1 MTKRRRIC
9 GPATLACVLLF
20 ASTHARAI
28 VIDNGIEQGTVGSW
42 TVDVQ
47 AGGEILVGR
56 EEVGIGAVLTALPLQ
71 STEPVTGNVVYL
83 YLSFVDTGNGQVNEL
98 SSDSPPIPDPND
110 PNSVTSSGTFT
121 GASGNTIDW
130 TVTSA
135 IASRSP
141 AMVNT
146 IRFTAE
152 QGTLGRLRF
161 WQYLDED
168 VGGADQDIFFVRG
181 SLGTGDLQLLTVNQ
195 AGVYGVGQSGGFSPA
210 FGLVNGQFAGWAADT
225 YDNLDP
231 SIRMGQ
237 QQISL
242 DGVIQ
247 HLQSIQDPHVGAA
260 YGPADI
266 VSVLAW
272 DVDSSATT
280 ATIVTTLGGVPSAT
294 AFHCGDGQ
302 VEADA
307 GEACDLGAANGLPG
321 SCCTS
326 DCQLRPTGSTC
337 RPSAGACDVA
347 ETCDGSNPLCPDDAF
362 LPVGTSCRT
371 GAFTCDATAACTG
384 QSPDC
389 PPEAPAPKGTVCRP
403 AAGPCDVAEVC
414 DGSSTSC
421 PADMRKLDG
430 DACDDGDPTTG
441 SSACQGGQCV
451 GVAATVVVPPEII
464 VPPTKSP
471 ANVNI
476 PVTIQIPNESGPNAA
491 RLALQ
496 GFVDCADLPAS
507 NRPAKCGQAG
517 GSTAEFR
524 PLVTSVFLP
533 ITPLVKKNLG
543 RLRARSLTAKLP
555 LTGLGRKL
563 FAKLKA
569 REQSRLLPAQVA
581 AKIGDRRRPA
591 IQEVFPVLL
600 VRQRQ

>member
-1 MTKRRRIC
+1 
-9 GPATLACVLLF
+9 LF
-20 ASTHARAI
+20 FSTHARAI
-28 VIDNGIEQGTVGSW
+28 EIDNGIEQGTVGSW

-47 AGGEILVGR
+47 SGGEILVGR
-56 EEVGIGAVLTALPLQ
+56 EIGMGAVLTALPLQ
-71 STEPVTGNVVYL
+71 STEPVTENVVYL
-83 YLSFVDTGNGQVNEL
+83 YLSFVDTGNGQVSEL
-98 SSDSPPIPDPND
+98 SSDSPPTRDPSD
-110 PNSVTSSGTFT
+110 PNSVTSSGTFM

-130 TVTSA
+130 TVTSS
-135 IASRSP
+135 IASGSP

-168 VGGADQDIFFVRG
+168 VGGTDDDIFFVRG
-181 SLGTGDLQLLTVNQ
+181 SLASGDLQLLTVNQ

-225 YDNLDP
+225 YDILAQ
-231 SIRMGQ
+231 SIMMGQ
-237 QQISL
+237 QQVSL

-247 HLQSIQDPHVGAA
+247 DLQAIQDPHVGAA

-326 DCQLRPTGSTC
+326 DCQLRAAGSTC
-337 RPSAGACDVA
+337 RPSAGACDIA

-362 LPVGTSCRT
+362 LPVGTSCRA
-371 GAFTCDATAACTG
+371 GASACDATAACTG

-403 AAGPCDVAEVC
+403 AVDPCDVAGVC

-441 SSACQGGQCV
+441 TSACQGGQCA
-451 GVAATVVVPPEII
+451 GVATTVVVPPQIP
-464 VPPTKSP
+464 VSPTKSP
-471 ANVNI
+471 ANVKI
-476 PVTIQIPNESGPNAA
+476 PVTIKIPNESGPQAA
-491 RLALQ
+491 QVAVQ

-507 NRPAKCGQAG
+507 GRPKKCGPTEATT
-517 GSTAEFR
+517 GSFR
-524 PLVTSVFLP
+524 AQVTSVFLP
-533 ITPLVKKNLG
+533 ITPLFKKDLG
-543 RLRARSLTAKLP
+543 RTRARALAVRLP
-555 LTGLGRKL
+555 LTALGQKL

-569 REQSRLLPAQVA
+569 HEQSRSLRAQVA

-600 VRQRQ
+600 LRQRQ